1 MSDPCAQFVE
11 YAEAHQAKWIA
22 NLAEAVEIP
31 SVSGDASFR
40 AEVYKMGAWLKNK
53 LAEVGFRESEL
64 SPYSQEASA

>member
-40 AEVYKMGAWLKNK
+40 AEVYKMGAWLKN
-53 LAEVGFRESEL
+53 
-64 SPYSQEASA
+64 